1 MQNCSTGNKDEPSP
15 SSLCDAASP
24 ERGGFALL
32 TARWQNGES
41 GEQSEMTGGVFHVLR
56 PLRLLPL
63 VAATSPKGR
72 GKSSAGSFLIAPNTL
87 ATRAAACAL
96 SVKAYGFASSPKGR
110 AKCTPRQFLVSPK
123 ALATSFT
130 AWLSLRGKTSPAPG
144 EDVTA
149 GDKRGNLARERLRG
163 RTGGSA

>member
-72 GKSSAGSFLIAPNTL
+72 GKSSAGSFLIALNTL

-96 SVKAYGFASSPKGR
+96 SVKACRLCQLSQRESQVHSQTVSRFSSSFSNELHGLAPPLRKDFPRSGGR
-110 AKCTPRQFLVSPK
+110 CHR
-123 ALATSFT
+123 
-130 AWLSLRGKTSPAPG
+130 R
-144 EDVTA
+144 
-149 GDKRGNLARERLRG
+149 
-163 RTGGSA
+163 

>member
-72 GKSSAGSFLIAPNTL
+72 GKSSAGSFLFALNTL
-87 ATRAAACAL
+87 AL
-96 SVKAYGFASSPKGR
+96 N
-110 AKCTPRQFLVSPK
+110 
-123 ALATSFT
+123 FT
-130 AWLSLRGKTSPAPG
+130 AWLSL
-144 EDVTA
+144 
-149 GDKRGNLARERLRG
+149 
-163 RTGGSA
+163 

>member
-96 SVKAYGFASSPKGR
+96 SGKACRLCQLSQRESQDLKAV
-110 AKCTPRQFLVSPK
+110 AKVL
-123 ALATSFT
+123 
-130 AWLSLRGKTSPAPG
+130 GKTRKFPVVVLPLPLG
-144 EDVTA
+144 EVASRSDDGEGEPIPSKTFLFA
-149 GDKRGNLARERLRG
+149 
-163 RTGGSA
+163 

>member
-72 GKSSAGSFLIAPNTL
+72 GKSSAGSFLIAPKT
-87 ATRAAACAL
+87 
-96 SVKAYGFASSPKGR
+96 S
-110 AKCTPRQFLVSPK
+110 
-123 ALATSFT
+123 ATSLRP
-130 AWLSLRGKTSPAPG
+130 WLSLRGKTSPAPG
-144 EDVTA
+144 EDVTV

-163 RTGGSA
+163 LFLPAKLTRKPMFQRTYVNKLRISKNCKIF